1 MNKSEYERKIQ
12 SILDSKE
19 FREVPK
25 DPTQTI
31 QNKCNK
37 FITTLCERGYISDQ
51 QAKQM
56 KTYNST
62 CPRIYGNPKVHKPDN
77 PLRPI
82 ISSVNSPTSKLAK
95 FVADILKSAYNPN
108 NDYYIKDTFDFANQ
122 INDFQ
127 LPNNHKIASFDVVNL
142 FGNLDKNNIIK
153 ILEKK
158 WEQIQEHANIDKEL
172 FLEITLF
179 ILENNYCTFRGKFYQ
194 QIFGCAMGSEI
205 SPILALYVMDDLL
218 DNSISKLKFRIPFI
232 KKFVDDIVLALPED
246 QIEDTM
252 RCFNSYC
259 KDLQFTIEME
269 DQEQGV
275 PFLDTKVHRQ
285 NNIIKLNWYR
295 KNTSANKF
303 INYHS
308 DHNMNIKI
316 NFIKGMKE
324 RIIKICHETF
334 KQNALKTLFEILRQ
348 NSYPAVLLNKLIYA
362 SETTPQPDVQQ
373 QEQKD
378 TEEKLYA
385 SLPNIKELTSK
396 IKSIFKDEKVLLT
409 TYNKKTVKS
418 LYSTLK
424 DPIPTELKS
433 NVVYQLG
440 CRDCRGVYV
449 GQTSQWVKSRI
460 SLHRSDIR
468 RNKDRCALAI
478 HANNL
483 DHQIDLENVKI
494 LKIEKNYHKRLI
506 HEMIEIK
513 KGEYTINK
521 KSDIQKLSNIYSY
534 LLEKEKENEF
544 YDGPLD
550 E

>member
-1 MNKSEYERKIQ
+1 
-12 SILDSKE
+12 
-19 FREVPK
+19 
-25 DPTQTI
+25 
-31 QNKCNK
+31 
-37 FITTLCERGYISDQ
+37 
-51 QAKQM
+51 
-56 KTYNST
+56 
-62 CPRIYGNPKVHKPDN
+62 
-77 PLRPI
+77 
-82 ISSVNSPTSKLAK
+82 
-95 FVADILKSAYNPN
+95 
-108 NDYYIKDTFDFANQ
+108 
-122 INDFQ
+122 
-127 LPNNHKIASFDVVNL
+127 
-142 FGNLDKNNIIK
+142 
-153 ILEKK
+153 
-158 WEQIQEHANIDKEL
+158 
-172 FLEITLF
+172 
-179 ILENNYCTFRGKFYQ
+179 
-194 QIFGCAMGSEI
+194 
-205 SPILALYVMDDLL
+205 
-218 DNSISKLKFRIPFI
+218 
-232 KKFVDDIVLALPED
+232 
-246 QIEDTM
+246 M